1 MSDYDDTNTGALFKN
16 DKGDVENRPDYK
28 GPLNVNG
35 EEMQVA
41 AWLRVAKSGQ
51 KYMSLKVD
59 KKYEAPTNQPDDP
72 GTSHDLDDEVPF

>member
-41 AWLRVAKSGQ
+41 AWLRVAKTGQ
-51 KYMSLKVD
+51 KYMSLKID
-59 KKYEAPTNQPDDP
+59 KKYEAPGGGDTPAP
-72 GTSHDLDDEVPF
+72 HDLDDEVPF